1 MKTILTSLLI
11 LISLIVNSQI
21 IEINIDKLSKYS
33 HSENIT
39 LHNAIE
45 NNSLTY
51 LGTWDVN
58 VKYVF
63 DLDNMTMEFTN
74 TLGDVTLF
82 KIISIR
88 PTKSYLNVDAE
99 SNEGRFNYVLA
110 DNVDGG
116 ISFIIQNF
124 QKENGKSVGHFSNS
138 VKFTIK

>member
-1 MKTILTSLLI
+1 MKTLITLLFLT
-11 LISLIVNSQI
+11 ISTLVNGQI
-21 IEINIDKLSKYS
+21 IEIKMDKISKYS

-39 LHNAIE
+39 LHTAIE
-45 NNSLTY
+45 NDSLSY

-58 VKYVF
+58 LKYVF
-63 DLDNMTMEFTN
+63 DLDNMVMKFTN

-82 KIISIR
+82 KIVNVI

-99 SNEGRFNYVLA
+99 SNEGRFNYVLST
-110 DNVDGG
+110 NVDEDV
-116 ISFIIQNF
+116 SFIIQNF

>member
-1 MKTILTSLLI
+1 MKTLITLLFLTIATL
-11 LISLIVNSQI
+11 VKGQI
-21 IEINIDKLSKYS
+21 IEIKMDKLSKYS

-39 LHNAIE
+39 LHTAIE
-45 NNSLTY
+45 NNSLSY

-63 DLDNMTMEFTN
+63 DLDNMVMKFTN

-82 KIISIR
+82 KIVNVI

-99 SNEGRFNYVLA
+99 SNEGIFNYVLST
-110 DNVDGG
+110 NVDEDV
-116 ISFIIQNF
+116 SFIIQNF